1 MNNKIYIVGTIHA
14 QKTKLIEEELYQ
26 LLGEIRP
33 DIVLFEFP
41 IEAKNEMLQWLD
53 ASIKA
58 GGGMEARVLKRYMQD
73 HQIILLPYDIKGR
86 NDYYLNNRF
95 PFIEEERE
103 TILAD
108 LLQRPDVS
116 PLTKTLNEMNDAL
129 DKMFWGD
136 LDNLSLRDINN
147 ADSDSRAKHHIALS
161 QAIDRALIG
170 LTPELR
176 PYLKTYELWSIYEN
190 RRERAMARN
199 ILAYNAQYSNST
211 IVVIC
216 GFFHRF
222 SIIGLLSK
230 ARNAD
235 FSLITDIYAAEE
247 SRSPSR

>member
-41 IEAKNEMLQWLD
+41 IEAKDKMIEWID
-53 ASIKA
+53 ASIEAK
-58 GGGMEARVLKRYMQD
+58 GGLEARVLKRYMQD

-95 PFIEEERE
+95 PFIEEDRE

-129 DKMFWGD
+129 DKIFWGN
-136 LDNLSLRDINN
+136 LDNLSLREINN

-161 QAIDRALIG
+161 LAIDRALIG
-170 LTPELR
+170 LTPELT
-176 PYLKTYELWSIYEN
+176 PYLGTYERWSKYEN

-199 ILAYNAQYSNST
+199 ILAYNDQYSNST

-235 FSLITDIYAAEE
+235 FSLITDIYNTGE
-247 SRSPSR
+247 SSSPSR

>member
-14 QKTKLIEEELYQ
+14 QMTKLIENELYQ
-26 LLGEIRP
+26 LLDAIRP

-41 IEAKNEMLQWLD
+41 IEAQDVMMEWID

-58 GGGMEARVLKRYMQD
+58 GGGLDARVLKRYMKD
-73 HQIILLPYDIKGR
+73 HQIILKPYDIKGR
-86 NDYYLNNRF
+86 NDYYMNNRF

-103 TILAD
+103 TILVD

-116 PLTKTLNEMNDAL
+116 PLTRTLNEMNDSL
-129 DKMFWGD
+129 DKIFWGD
-136 LDNLSLRDINN
+136 LDNLSLREINN
-147 ADSDSRAKHHIALS
+147 SESDSRAKHHIALS
-161 QAIDRALIG
+161 LAIDRALIG
-170 LTPELR
+170 LTPELT
-176 PYLKTYELWSIYEN
+176 PYLETYERWSKYEN

-199 ILAYNAQYSNST
+199 ILAYNEQYSDST

-216 GFFHRF
+216 GIFHRF
-222 SIIGLLSK
+222 SIIELLSK

-235 FSLITDIYAAEE
+235 FSLITDIYNVEE